1 MASSSNTTTAPAK
14 LSVHYVLIGL
24 RLLLRPG
31 IRRFVLIPLL
41 INVAIFGVIGWYLS
55 AWVGAWL
62 NPTSLDVSDGW
73 LSHFA
78 WLQAALAW
86 ITSAIVFLANIAIWV
101 TLAWVYTLVANIIG
115 APFNSLLAERV
126 ESHLT
131 GREPPAGSTF
141 GALIREVPR
150 TLISELAKLWYLASR
165 FLALFLLSLVP
176 LVNVVAAP
184 LLLLF
189 GAWVFALEY
198 LDYPLGNHGLRF
210 REVRQSARQH
220 PIKSLGFGA
229 GVALISTVPLLNL
242 IIMPAAV
249 AGATA
254 LWLDAWEEAVV

>member
-1 MASSSNTTTAPAK
+1 MFPPSNNLTPPAQ
-14 LSVHYVLIGL
+14 LSALYVVIGL
-24 RLLLRPG
+24 RLITRPG
-31 IRRFVLIPLL
+31 IRRFVLVPLL
-41 INVAIFGVIGWYLS
+41 INIAIFGVIGWLLS
-55 AWVGAWL
+55 SWVNAWL
-62 NPTSLDVSDGW
+62 SPSSLILSEGW
-73 LSHFA
+73 LGGFS
-78 WLQAALAW
+78 WLHAALAW
-86 ITSAIVFLANIAIWV
+86 VTSIVAFLANIAIWV

-131 GREPPAGSTF
+131 GHSPEAGSSVGT
-141 GALIREVPR
+141 LIREIPR
-150 TLISELAKLWYLASR
+150 TMTSELAKLWYLASR

-176 LVNVVAAP
+176 LVNVAAAP

-220 PIKSLGFGA
+220 PIKSFAFGA
-229 GVALISTVPLLNL
+229 GVAFISAVPILNL

-254 LWLDAWEEAVV
+254 LWLDAWEKPAS